1 MLILR
6 DQASSRQST
15 VTLKKLHRVNHENQL
30 GHNLKNFHKQ
40 WGEIFPQVRVNYFPE
55 EKRQKRS
62 EKDYA
67 QDKTI
72 ER

>member
-30 GHNLKNFHKQ
+30 AHNLKKLSQIVRLNFSS
-40 WGEIFPQVRVNYFPE
+40 RVNYFPE

-67 QDKTI
+67 QDKNN
-72 ER
+72 RAK